1 MSIHVFSHG
10 DFRNGIVATLNET
23 FALSVN
29 NEGVK
34 YSNVFPKAL
43 TNTRYSTHPDLSRN
57 LTNGVIHSFAS
68 RGIIRARSFVLP
80 SLFLRLV
87 HTRSSSFPPLHRSLP
102 MVQHYASGQAI
113 CRCLIC
119 GPFQY
124 VQFFY
129 AWIRHRIHFKAEL
142 SPSKKQRERETMT
155 VVASKRGR
163 PRVFLWCRWLL
174 CRLCYNLLGLG
185 ECVIRLSHFFFF
197 FFFMPRYLCRHI
209 EDSTIKTFLRDTCWN
224 YSKKRKN

>member
-1 MSIHVFSHG
+1 M
-10 DFRNGIVATLNET
+10 
-23 FALSVN
+23 N

-129 AWIRHRIHFKAEL
+129 AWIKHRIHFKAEL

-197 FFFMPRYLCRHI
+197 FFLCRA
-209 EDSTIKTFLRDTCWN
+209 TCAGISRIPR
-224 YSKKRKN
+224 SKHF

>member
-197 FFFMPRYLCRHI
+197 FFLCRA
-209 EDSTIKTFLRDTCWN
+209 TCAGISRIPR
-224 YSKKRKN
+224 SKHF

>member
-1 MSIHVFSHG
+1 M
-10 DFRNGIVATLNET
+10 
-23 FALSVN
+23 
-29 NEGVK
+29 
-34 YSNVFPKAL
+34 

-80 SLFLRLV
+80 SLFLRVV
-87 HTRSSSFPPLHRSLP
+87 HTLFLLFSLHRSLP

-129 AWIRHRIHFKAEL
+129 AWIRHRIYFKAEL

-174 CRLCYNLLGLG
+174 CRLCYNLLSLG
-185 ECVIRLSHFFFF
+185 ECVIRLFHFF
-197 FFFMPRYLCRHI
+197 LCRV
-209 EDSTIKTFLRDTCWN
+209 TCAGISRIPR
-224 YSKKRKN
+224 SKHF

>member
-87 HTRSSSFPPLHRSLP
+87 HTRSSSFPLLHRSLP

-209 EDSTIKTFLRDTCWN
+209 EDSTIKTFLRDAYWN

>member
-1 MSIHVFSHG
+1 MPYPRTTRGWNIP
-10 DFRNGIVATLNET
+10 T
-23 FALSVN
+23 
-29 NEGVK
+29 
-34 YSNVFPKAL
+34 FPKAL

-80 SLFLRLV
+80 SLFLRVV
-87 HTRSSSFPPLHRSLP
+87 HTLFLLFSLHRSLP

-129 AWIRHRIHFKAEL
+129 AWIRHRIYFKAEL
-142 SPSKKQRERETMT
+142 SLSKKTTRARNND
-155 VVASKRGR
+155 RGR
-163 PRVFLWCRWLL
+163 VETRQTEGFPVVSMAIVSPLLQSAQPRWVCHPF
-174 CRLCYNLLGLG
+174 
-185 ECVIRLSHFFFF
+185 VS

-209 EDSTIKTFLRDTCWN
+209 EDSTIKTFLRDTRLTL
-224 YSKKRKN
+224 KLL

>member
-1 MSIHVFSHG
+1 MPYPRTTRGWNIP
-10 DFRNGIVATLNET
+10 T
-23 FALSVN
+23 
-29 NEGVK
+29 
-34 YSNVFPKAL
+34 FPKAL

-80 SLFLRLV
+80 SLFLRVV
-87 HTRSSSFPPLHRSLP
+87 HTLFLLFSLHRSLP

-129 AWIRHRIHFKAEL
+129 AWIRHRIYFKAEL

-155 VVASKRGR
+155 VVASKHGR

-174 CRLCYNLLGLG
+174 CRLCYNPLSLG
-185 ECVIRLSHFFFF
+185 ECVIRLFH

-209 EDSTIKTFLRDTCWN
+209 EDSTIKTFLRDARLSWN
-224 YSKKRKN
+224 YSRKKN

>member
-87 HTRSSSFPPLHRSLP
+87 HTRSSSFPLLHRSLP

-197 FFFMPRYLCRHI
+197 FFYAALLVSAYRGFHDQNIFKGCVL
-209 EDSTIKTFLRDTCWN
+209 ELF
-224 YSKKRKN
+224 

>member
-129 AWIRHRIHFKAEL
+129 AWIKHRIHFKAEL

-197 FFFMPRYLCRHI
+197 FFFYAALLVPAYRGFHDQNIFKGCVL
-209 EDSTIKTFLRDTCWN
+209 ELF
-224 YSKKRKN
+224 

>member
-129 AWIRHRIHFKAEL
+129 AWIKHRIHFKAEL

-197 FFFMPRYLCRHI
+197 FFLCRA
-209 EDSTIKTFLRDTCWN
+209 TCVGISRIPR
-224 YSKKRKN
+224 SKHF

>member
-1 MSIHVFSHG
+1 M
-10 DFRNGIVATLNET
+10 
-23 FALSVN
+23 N

-209 EDSTIKTFLRDTCWN
+209 EDSTIKTFLRDAYWN

>member
-1 MSIHVFSHG
+1 M
-10 DFRNGIVATLNET
+10 
-23 FALSVN
+23 
-29 NEGVK
+29 
-34 YSNVFPKAL
+34 

-80 SLFLRLV
+80 SLFLRVV
-87 HTRSSSFPPLHRSLP
+87 HTLFLLFSLHRSLP

-129 AWIRHRIHFKAEL
+129 AWIRHRIYFKAEL

-174 CRLCYNLLGLG
+174 CRLCYNLLSLG
-185 ECVIRLSHFFFF
+185 ECVIRLFHFFFYAALLVPAYRGF
-197 FFFMPRYLCRHI
+197 HDQNIFKGYAFDVEIIVEKKKLISVFSGVILFYLNELNFSCLTMFLKCNKSNR
-209 EDSTIKTFLRDTCWN
+209 TFRL
-224 YSKKRKN
+224 

>member
-129 AWIRHRIHFKAEL
+129 AWIKHRIHFKAEL

-197 FFFMPRYLCRHI
+197 FFLCRA
-209 EDSTIKTFLRDTCWN
+209 TCAGISRIPR
-224 YSKKRKN
+224 SKHF